1 MVLLSN
7 LTKIEIITRPNR
19 FYEFQKALAEI
30 GVSGL
35 TVTKALGTGLEK
47 GLIELYR
54 GKKKENNVHE
64 RMKIEIVVSTVPVE
78 AVLEVVKNTLRTG
91 EPGDGKVFI
100 YPVAEVIKISTG
112 ERGIDAL
119 QDHPKEK

>member
-1 MVLLSN
+1 MS

-19 FYEFQKALAEI
+19 FDVFQQALKEI

-35 TVTKALGTGLEK
+35 TVTKAVGTGLEK
-47 GLIELYR
+47 GMIELYR
-54 GKKKENNVHE
+54 GTIKENNVHE

-91 EPGDGKVFI
+91 EPGDGKVFV
-100 YPVAEVIKISTG
+100 YPLSDVIKISTG
-112 ERGIDAL
+112 EHGVAAL
-119 QDHPKEK
+119 QDSPHAK

>member
-1 MVLLSN
+1 MSN

-35 TVTKALGTGLEK
+35 TVTKTLGTGLEK

-54 GKKKENNVHE
+54 GKKKENNIHE

-78 AVLEVVKNTLRTG
+78 DVLEVVKKTLRTG

-100 YPVAEVIKISTG
+100 YPLAEVVKISTG
-112 ERGIDAL
+112 ERGVDAL
-119 QDHPKEK
+119 QDHPK

>member
-1 MVLLSN
+1 MS

-19 FYEFQKALAEI
+19 FDVFQKALKEI

-47 GLIELYR
+47 GMIELYR
-54 GKKKENNVHE
+54 GSRKETNVHE

-78 AVLEVVKNTLRTG
+78 DVLEVVKNTLRTG
-91 EPGDGKVFI
+91 EPGDGKIFI
-100 YPVAEVIKISTG
+100 YPLSDVVKISTG
-112 ERGIDAL
+112 EHGIAAL
-119 QDHPKEK
+119 QDNPSSK

>member
-1 MVLLSN
+1 MEN

-19 FYEFQKALAEI
+19 FEAFQKELAKI

-47 GLIELYR
+47 GFIELYR
-54 GKKKENNVHE
+54 GKKKENNIHE

-78 AVLEVVKNTLRTG
+78 EVLRVVKHTLRTG
-91 EPGDGKVFI
+91 EAGDGKVFI
-100 YPVAEVIKISTG
+100 YPLSEVIKISTG
-112 ERGIDAL
+112 ETGTQAL
-119 QDHPKEK
+119 QDSPSEN

>member
-1 MVLLSN
+1 MAN

-19 FYEFQKALAEI
+19 FAAFQKELAKI

-47 GLIELYR
+47 GFIELYR
-54 GKKKENNVHE
+54 GKKKENNIHE

-78 AVLEVVKNTLRTG
+78 DVLRVVENTLRTG

-100 YPVAEVIKISTG
+100 YPLSEVIKISTG
-112 ERGIDAL
+112 ETGTQAL
-119 QDHPKEK
+119 QDSPTEN

>member
-1 MVLLSN
+1 MILLSN

-19 FYEFQKALAEI
+19 FYDFQKALAEI

-54 GKKKENNVHE
+54 GKKKENNIHE

-78 AVLEVVKNTLRTG
+78 DVLEVVKKTLRTG

-100 YPVAEVIKISTG
+100 YPLAEVVKISTG
-112 ERGIDAL
+112 ERGVDAL
-119 QDHPKEK
+119 QDHPK

>member
-1 MVLLSN
+1 MSG

-19 FYEFQKALAEI
+19 FHLFQKELAKI

-47 GLIELYR
+47 GFIELYR
-54 GKKKENNVHE
+54 GKKKESNIHE

-78 AVLEVVKNTLRTG
+78 DVLRVVKETLRTG

-100 YPVAEVIKISTG
+100 YPLQDVVKISTG
-112 ERGIDAL
+112 ETGIDAL
-119 QDHPKEK
+119 QDKPPK

>member
-1 MVLLSN
+1 MILLSN

-54 GKKKENNVHE
+54 GKKKENNIHE

-78 AVLEVVKNTLRTG
+78 DVLEVVKKTLRTG

-100 YPVAEVIKISTG
+100 YPLAEVVKISTG
-112 ERGIDAL
+112 ERGVDAL
-119 QDHPKEK
+119 QDHPK

>member
-1 MVLLSN
+1 MAN

-19 FYEFQKALAEI
+19 FAAFQKELAKI

-47 GLIELYR
+47 GFIELYR
-54 GKKKENNVHE
+54 GKKKENNIHE

-78 AVLEVVKNTLRTG
+78 DVLRVVENTLRTG

-100 YPVAEVIKISTG
+100 YPLSEVIKISTSETG
-112 ERGIDAL
+112 TQAL
-119 QDHPKEK
+119 QDSPTEN

>member
-1 MVLLSN
+1 MSG

-19 FYEFQKALAEI
+19 FHLFQKELAKI

-47 GLIELYR
+47 GFIELYR
-54 GKKKENNVHE
+54 GTKKESNIHE

-78 AVLEVVKNTLRTG
+78 DVLRVVKETLRTG

-100 YPVAEVIKISTG
+100 YQLAEVVKISTG
-112 ERGIDAL
+112 ETGIDAL
-119 QDHPKEK
+119 QDKPSK